1 MTNTSEILNAQ
12 ITNISLGYEDHG
24 ILTFGISLNIAD
36 GTNCV
41 FGGYAL
47 DEYDKETEK
56 RYCPAYSM
64 ELITRIMKVVGVS
77 RWEDLKGKYIRVV
90 SNGWGSSIKK
100 IGNLMKNEWFDIDA
114 FFKEYEL
121 RTFKRSRKK
130 QSDKKLN
137 YSELR
142 KEIHR
147 ILCDFLEFESPV
159 NNGGEFDFEYLEFR
173 TDEILGLIEKQGG
186 TY

>member
-1 MTNTSEILNAQ
+1 
-12 ITNISLGYEDHG
+12 
-24 ILTFGISLNIAD
+24 
-36 GTNCV
+36 
-41 FGGYAL
+41 
-47 DEYDKETEK
+47 
-56 RYCPAYSM
+56 
-64 ELITRIMKVVGVS
+64 MKVVGVS

-90 SNGWGSSIKK
+90 SNGWGGSIKK

-114 FFKEYEL
+114 FFKAYEL

-159 NNGGEFDFEYLEFR
+159 KNGGEFDFEYLEFR

>member
-12 ITNISLGYEDHG
+12 ITDIYLGYEDHG

-64 ELITRIMKVVGVS
+64 ELITRIMKTVGVS

-90 SNGWGSSIKK
+90 SNGRSSIIKK

-114 FFKEYEL
+114 FFKEYE
-121 RTFKRSRKK
+121 
-130 QSDKKLN
+130 
-137 YSELR
+137 
-142 KEIHR
+142 I
-147 ILCDFLEFESPV
+147 
-159 NNGGEFDFEYLEFR
+159 
-173 TDEILGLIEKQGG
+173 
-186 TY
+186 

>member
-1 MTNTSEILNAQ
+1 MNNTSEILNAQ

-24 ILTFGISLNIAD
+24 ILTFGLTLDIAD
-36 GTNCV
+36 GTGCV

-90 SNGWGSSIKK
+90 SNGWGGSIKK

-114 FFKEYEL
+114 FFKEYE
-121 RTFKRSRKK
+121 
-130 QSDKKLN
+130 
-137 YSELR
+137 
-142 KEIHR
+142 I
-147 ILCDFLEFESPV
+147 
-159 NNGGEFDFEYLEFR
+159 
-173 TDEILGLIEKQGG
+173 
-186 TY
+186 